1 MYKYYSEII
10 YGGVDGL
17 ITTFAIIAGSLGGN
31 LSRSVILILGLASI
45 LADGFSMGI
54 SSYLAEKARQKG
66 QNAFIVGLITFVSF
80 ISIGIFPLM
89 PFFFQLTNPFA
100 ISSYILGFLLFI
112 LGYMKGAVM
121 DGVETLVIGGIAAII
136 AYYSAKTIATYETK
150 FNKKEKKG
158 GKEEDETE
166 NRKES
171 ILEQITI

>member
-31 LSRSVILILGLASI
+31 LSKTVIIILGLASI

-54 SSYLAEKARQKG
+54 SSYLAETVRQKG
-66 QNAFIVGLITFVSF
+66 QNALLVGLITFLSF
-80 ISIGIFPLM
+80 ISIGIFPLI
-89 PFFFQLTNPFA
+89 PFFFQFNNPFA

-112 LGYMKGAVM
+112 LGYMKGKIM
-121 DGVETLVIGGIAAII
+121 DGVETFLIGGIAAII
-136 AYYSAKTIATYETK
+136 AYYSAKAIANYETK

-158 GKEEDETE
+158 GNEEDETE
-166 NRKES
+166 NRK
-171 ILEQITI
+171 

>member
-31 LSRSVILILGLASI
+31 LSKTVIIILGLASI

-66 QNAFIVGLITFVSF
+66 QNALLVGLITFLSF
-80 ISIGIFPLM
+80 ISIGIFPLI
-89 PFFFQLTNPFA
+89 PFFFQFNNPFA

-112 LGYMKGAVM
+112 LGYMKGKIM
-121 DGVETLVIGGIAAII
+121 DGVETFLIGGIAAII
-136 AYYSAKTIATYETK
+136 AYYSAKAIANYETI
-150 FNKKEKKG
+150 FNNKEG
-158 GKEEDETE
+158 GDKDEDADETE
-166 NRKES
+166 NM
-171 ILEQITI
+171 IEQISI

>member
-31 LSRSVILILGLASI
+31 LSKNVIIILGLASI

-66 QNAFIVGLITFVSF
+66 QNALLVGLITFLSF
-80 ISIGIFPLM
+80 ISIGIFPLI
-89 PFFFQLTNPFA
+89 PFFFQFNNPFA

-112 LGYMKGAVM
+112 LGYMKGKIM
-121 DGVETLVIGGIAAII
+121 DGVETFLIGGIAAII
-136 AYYSAKTIATYETK
+136 AYYSAKAIANYETK
-150 FNKKEKKG
+150 FNNKEG
-158 GKEEDETE
+158 GDEDEDADVTE
-166 NRKES
+166 NM
-171 ILEQITI
+171 IEQISI